1 MEFIDEKI
9 ERYVYEHTEDE
20 GELLT
25 RLQNETYDKLECPQ
39 MVSGRTVGRFLKL
52 QVQLLGARRILE
64 VGTFSGYSALSMAEG
79 LPEDGRL
86 FTCDEDP
93 AAIAV
98 AKRYFSESPHGRK
111 ITLLEGNALDSI
123 ASLNET
129 FDMAFIDADKVNY
142 LNYFNAILPILMS
155 GGLIVVDNVLWSGR
169 VLDPQDESDHAI
181 HNFNET
187 VSRDKRVEALMLAV
201 RDGLYCLRKK

>member
-9 ERYVYEHTEDE
+9 EQYVCEHTHDE
-20 GELLT
+20 GELLA
-25 RLQNETYDKLECPQ
+25 RLQKETYDTLEYPQ

-79 LPEDGRL
+79 LPKDGRL
-86 FTCDEDP
+86 YTCDEDP
-93 AAIAV
+93 AAITV
-98 AKRYFSESPHGRK
+98 AKRYFDESPHGSK
-111 ITLLEGNALDSI
+111 IILLEGNAIDSI
-123 ASLNET
+123 AGLSET
-129 FDMAFIDADKVNY
+129 FDMAFIDADKTNY
-142 LNYFNAILPILMS
+142 QNYFNAILPILRS

-169 VLDPQDESDHAI
+169 VLAPKEESDHAI

-187 VSRDKRVEALMLAV
+187 VFRDERVEAVMLPV

>member
-1 MEFIDEKI
+1 MEFIDEDI
-9 ERYVYEHTEDE
+9 ERYVYDHTDDE
-20 GELLT
+20 GELLS
-25 RLQNETYDKLECPQ
+25 RLQKETYDSLEYPQ
-39 MVSGRTVGRFLKL
+39 MVSGRSVGRFLKL
-52 QVQLLGARRILE
+52 QAQLLGARRILE

-98 AKRYFSESPHGRK
+98 ASRYFAESPHGRK

-123 ASLNET
+123 AGLNEI
-129 FDMAFIDADKVNY
+129 FDMAFIDADKANY
-142 LNYFNAILPILMS
+142 LNYFNAILPIMRS
-155 GGLIVVDNVLWSGR
+155 GGLIVADNVLWSGR
-169 VLDPQDESDHAI
+169 VLDPKDESDHAI
-181 HNFNET
+181 HQFNEA
-187 VSRDKRVEALMLAV
+187 VYLDDRVESVMLPV

>member
-1 MEFIDEKI
+1 MEFIDEEI
-9 ERYVYEHTEDE
+9 ERYVYDHTENE
-20 GELLT
+20 GELLA
-25 RLQNETYDKLECPQ
+25 RLQKETYDSLEFPQ

-52 QVQLLGARRILE
+52 QAHLLGARRILE
-64 VGTFSGYSALSMAEG
+64 VGTFSGYSALSMAEA
-79 LPEDGRL
+79 LPKDGRL
-86 FTCDEDP
+86 YTCDEDP

-98 AKRYFSESPHGRK
+98 AKRYFAESPHGKK
-111 ITLLEGNALDSI
+111 IILLEGNALDSI
-123 ASLNET
+123 AGLNET

-142 LNYFNAILPILMS
+142 LNYFNAILPIMRT

-169 VLDPQDESDHAI
+169 VLDPKDESDHAI

-187 VSRDKRVEALMLAV
+187 VCRDERVEVLMLAV

>member
-9 ERYVYEHTEDE
+9 EQYVYEHTQDE

-25 RLQNETYDKLECPQ
+25 RLQKETYESLEYPQ
-39 MVSGRTVGRFLKL
+39 MVSGQTVGRFLKL
-52 QVQLLGARRILE
+52 QAQLLGARRILE

-98 AKRYFSESPHGRK
+98 AKRYFAESPHGPK

-123 ASLNET
+123 AGLNET

-142 LNYFNAILPILMS
+142 LNYFNAILPILRP

-169 VLDPQDESDHAI
+169 VLDPKDESDHAI
-181 HNFNET
+181 HRFNET
-187 VSRDKRVEALMLAV
+187 VCRDERVEALMLAV

>member
-9 ERYVYEHTEDE
+9 EQYVYDHTQDD
-20 GELLT
+20 GELLAL
-25 RLQNETYDKLECPQ
+25 LQKETYDSLEYPQ
-39 MVSGRTVGRFLKL
+39 MVTGRTVGRFLKL
-52 QVQLLGARRILE
+52 QAQLLGARRILE
-64 VGTFSGYSALSMAEG
+64 VGTFSGYSALSMAEA

-93 AAIAV
+93 TAIAV
-98 AKRYFSESPHGRK
+98 AQRYFAESPHGKK

-123 ASLNET
+123 AGLTET
-129 FDMAFIDADKVNY
+129 FDMAFIDADKANY
-142 LNYFNAILPILMS
+142 LNYFNAILPILRT

-181 HNFNET
+181 HDFNET
-187 VSRDKRVEALMLAV
+187 VCRDERVEALMLPV

>member
-9 ERYVYEHTEDE
+9 EQYVYEHTQDE

-25 RLQNETYDKLECPQ
+25 RLQKETYKSLEYPQ

-52 QVQLLGARRILE
+52 QAQLLGARRILE

-93 AAIAV
+93 PAIAV
-98 AKRYFSESPHGRK
+98 AKRYFAESPHGHK
-111 ITLLEGNALDSI
+111 ITLLEGKALDSI
-123 ASLNET
+123 AGLHET

-142 LNYFNAILPILMS
+142 LNYFNAILPIMRT

-169 VLDPQDESDHAI
+169 VLDPKDESDHAI

-187 VSRDKRVEALMLAV
+187 VCRDKRVEVLMLAV